1 MTKRYNRALTPE
13 ELANIPDE
21 DIDTSD
27 IPEFGDDFW
36 AKAKLTAPRMKPNI
50 NLRLDH
56 DVVEFFK
63 GDDPKGYTSRM
74 AAVLTA
80 YAQSQ
85 QDKR

>member
-1 MTKRYNRALTPE
+1 MTKRYERALTPE

-21 DIDTSD
+21 EIDTSD
-27 IPEFGDDFW
+27 IPELDEAFW
-36 AKAKLTAPRMKPNI
+36 AKATLNPPRVKPNI
-50 NLRLDH
+50 NLRLEPE
-56 DVVEFFK
+56 VVEFFK

-80 YAQSQ
+80 YAQTQ